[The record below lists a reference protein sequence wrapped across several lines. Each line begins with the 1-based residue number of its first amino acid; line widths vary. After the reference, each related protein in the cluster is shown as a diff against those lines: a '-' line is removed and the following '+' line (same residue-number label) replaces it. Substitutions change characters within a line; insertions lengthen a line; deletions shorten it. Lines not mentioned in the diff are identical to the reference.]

1 MSKAIGKIT
10 HFFDKISVGVFDL
23 TSTLRVGD
31 TVKFIGKDGQEVE
44 QTIESIQVE
53 KEQVKKAGKGQSVGV
68 KLSKIPKVGTSI
80 TK

>member
-1 MSKAIGKIT
+1 MPKTIGKIT
-10 HFFDKISVGVFDL
+10 HFFDKIGVGVFDL
-23 TSTLRVGD
+23 TATLKVGD

-68 KLSKIPKVGTSI
+68 KLSKIPKIGTVI